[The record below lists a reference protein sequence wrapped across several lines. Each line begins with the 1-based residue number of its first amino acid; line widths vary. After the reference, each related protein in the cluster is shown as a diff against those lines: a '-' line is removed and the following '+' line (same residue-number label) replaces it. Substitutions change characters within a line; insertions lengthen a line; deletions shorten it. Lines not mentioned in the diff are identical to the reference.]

1 MSGTRNTST
10 RIVLEGEAEYRAALK
25 NINQEYRLCKSE
37 LEKLDA
43 AFKGQQ
49 NTLDALQ
56 QKYKVLNDM
65 LGQAKQKLELEKQGI
80 EQSQQNMD
88 KYAVKLE
95 EAKKKLEA
103 LQSTKTEFLT
113 AEQAKKV
120 DLYTNAVHNYTVEAE
135 RLKTRE
141 AEIRQAMDSSAGGAE
156 KYRAELNACQIAIK
170 VNNEHL
176 EEYSKK
182 LEDAKRGGEA
192 SAGSVKAYKD
202 AVENAEK
209 EVAKY
214 EASHEA
220 AKDAL
225 NRHSV
230 AANKAEANVTR
241 LEKELEQ
248 TGQYLDE
255 AKNSADGC
263 ATSIDGMGKAAKDT
277 GEKSEE
283 MGQKTSDAMDAL
295 ASALAAAGVMEALGK
310 IKDAL
315 KACTDS
321 SIEFE
326 SAMAGV
332 AKTSDMSAAE
342 LDAMGQSI
350 LDMSKTIPMTT
361 TELAGIAEVGGQLGI
376 AKENLAGFTEVMAK
390 LGTATN
396 MTSEEAATMLAQFAT
411 VTGMDASLYSNLGS
425 AIVDLGNNFATNE
438 KKITD
443 MAQSIAAAGTNAG
456 MSEADMLALSAAVTS
471 VGIEAGAGGTSMST
485 LIQKMQLAVETGN
498 GLDEWAAAAGMSAQ
512 EFASLWGKDA
522 TGALTTFIQSLGTT
536 EESAMSTLVA
546 LGLNDSRLVRMVTSL
561 NSAEQKNHLLSNA
574 IRTANTAWQENTA
587 LTNEAATRYATTE
600 SKMTL
605 LQNASERLKIAIGNQ
620 LRPALAKAA
629 EAGTDLLDWA
639 SDYVNANQELVPLVT
654 AAVGAIGAFVGTLAV
669 AAAGIKLA
677 QTAMA
682 LLNAT
687 VAANPW
693 VLAIAAVAAFGTAI
707 AALAL
712 TSDNTVAEL
721 TADAGKLPAA
731 FTNAKE
737 QIAADSTEI
746 EASAESARNLIQRLQ
761 DMESELGDAAHNT
774 TEWKAVL
781 TALTEVVPDLAGKI
795 DMETGAI
802 EGGTAALLENVN
814 AWEKLAIQQAK
825 QQALS
830 DYLTAIVDAEKELF
844 ENQAAL
850 AKARAEH
857 GPIYDNIILKEH
869 ELAQA
874 QNELSMAMQ
883 EAKANGTWTPGMDPR
898 AVPVLGEAAQKV
910 DQLTQECN
918 ALKGANR
925 EAYTEVDNLTQAVA
939 DGEEKVEAAKEAYQG
954 LSETIGDMGA
964 NADKSG
970 NDVSEAVNA
979 QVETFQNMAA
989 ELENLI
995 AVQQAA
1001 KEAALQQI
1009 ESTVHGFE
1017 QIAEI
1022 VPQSAKDTVEALQ
1035 SQLVFMEQYG
1045 ENMKAAQERGVSP
1058 EVIAALSDGT
1068 AQSAAILA
1076 GLATASDDEVANIN
1090 ESFGKISEG
1099 KDSLAE
1105 IMAAAQTDFETKAQA
1120 IQDKWNSTVE
1130 AMNQETA
1137 ATQAGVETVQGLI
1150 AGINSSIPGLQ
1161 DAVAQI
1167 NAVLAGI
1174 KAPSI
1179 GLSLPRAA
1187 TRTTVYTPN
1196 AQGLDYVPYDGYL
1209 AQLHE
1214 GERVLSRAA
1223 ARASRAEDMANY
1235 GYMARWPMN
1244 TETYNNQNIV
1254 IHIHGGSREGNEDL
1268 VKKLKRELRHK
1279 GIVM

>member
-25 NINQEYRLCKSE
+25 NINQEYSLTKSE
-37 LEKLDA
+37 LEKVNS
-43 AFKGQQ
+43 AFRGQQ
-49 NTLDALQ
+49 NTVQALQ
-56 QKYKVLNDM
+56 QKYTALSGVLDSA
-65 LGQAKQKLELEKQGI
+65 QKKLELEKNAVERSRAQV
-80 EQSQQNMD
+80 EQ
-88 KYAVKLE
+88 YGTKLE
-95 EAKKKLEA
+95 EAKRKLAALESGTDDAAKGTDEYKKA
-103 LQSTKTEFLT
+103 LADAQ
-113 AEQAKKV
+113 AEV
-120 DLYTNAVHNYTVEAE
+120 
-135 RLKTRE
+135 TR
-141 AEIRQAMDSSAGGAE
+141 
-156 KYRAELNACQIAIK
+156 
-170 VNNEHL
+170 
-176 EEYSKK
+176 
-182 LEDAKRGGEA
+182 
-192 SAGSVKAYKD
+192 
-202 AVENAEK
+202 
-209 EVAKY
+209 Y
-214 EASHEA
+214 EAAQGKAE
-220 AKDAL
+220 DAL

-230 AANKAEANVTR
+230 AANKAEANVNK
-241 LEKELEQ
+241 LEQELEQ
-248 TGQYLDE
+248 TGKYLDE

-485 LIQKMQLAVETGN
+485 LIQKMQLAIETGN
-498 GLDEWAAAAGMSAQ
+498 GLEEWAAAAGMSAQ
-512 EFASLWGKDA
+512 EFAALWGEDA
-522 TGALTTFIQSLGTT
+522 TGALTAFIQSLGTT

-600 SKMTL
+600 SKMSL

-620 LRPALAKAA
+620 LRPALSRAA
-629 EAGTDLLDWA
+629 EAGTGLLDWA
-639 SDYVNANQELVPLVT
+639 TEYVNANQELAPLITAVT
-654 AAVGAIGAFVGTLAV
+654 TGVGVFVGTLSVAAAAIKLVHTVMTALNGTMLASPWGMAALAV
-669 AAAGIKLA
+669 AAL
-677 QTAMA
+677 
-682 LLNAT
+682 
-687 VAANPW
+687 
-693 VLAIAAVAAFGTAI
+693 GTAI
-707 AALAL
+707 AAFAL
-712 TSDNTVAEL
+712 TSTSDIDNVTEKAR
-721 TADAGKLPAA
+721 KLPEA
-731 FTNAKE
+731 FESAKE
-737 QIAADSTEI
+737 EI
-746 EASAESARNLIQRLQ
+746 SAKSDDIIASAEAAKQLIERLQ
-761 DMESELGDAAHNT
+761 DMEAEMGTAAHET

-781 TALTEVVPDLAGKI
+781 GALVQTVPELSDKI
-795 DMETGAI
+795 DLQTGAI
-802 EGGTAALLENVN
+802 EGGTEALLRNVD
-814 AWEKLAIQQAK
+814 AWKTLALEQAK
-825 QQALS
+825 QDAMTEYYQQVAEAAKELNNNRVNLAKSTAEANAADEGRRAVLNKLVESEVMTAKQADALLNS
-830 DYLTAIVDAEKELF
+830 RNRLKAYRGVDAEDIET
-844 ENQAAL
+844 
-850 AKARAEH
+850 
-857 GPIYDNIILKEH
+857 Y
-869 ELAQA
+869 
-874 QNELSMAMQ
+874 NELSKKYWECSQTAGTYAEAVETGEKAMQ
-883 EAKANGTWTPGMDPR
+883 EAQG
-898 AVPVLGEAAQKV
+898 AAEDYAAMLEQV
-910 DQLTQECN
+910 TTSSSSAGDAT
-918 ALKGANR
+918 G
-925 EAYTEVDNLTQAVA
+925 
-939 DGEEKVEAAKEAYQG
+939 DG
-954 LSETIGDMGA
+954 
-964 NADKSG
+964 
-970 NDVSEAVNA
+970 VSEAVNA

-1035 SQLVFMEQYG
+1035 SQLVFMNQYG
-1045 ENMKAAQERGVSP
+1045 ENMKAAQEKGVSP

-1076 GLATASDDEVANIN
+1076 GLATASDEEVANIN
-1090 ESFGKISEG
+1090 ESFAKVSEG

-1130 AMNQETA
+1130 AMNQEA
-1137 ATQAGVETVQGLI
+1137 AANQAGADTVQGLI
-1150 AGINSSIPGLQ
+1150 AGINSSIPGLR

-1179 GLSLPRAA
+1179 GLSMPRAA
-1187 TRTTVYTPN
+1187 IRTTVYTPN
-1196 AQGLDYVPYDGYL
+1196 AQGLNYVPYDGYL

-1244 TETYNNQNIV
+1244 TSTYNNQNVV
-1254 IHIHGGSREGNEDL
+1254 INIHGGNRDSGEEL
-1268 VKKLKRELRHK
+1268 MKKLRRELRHK

>member
-1 MSGTRNTST
+1 M
-10 RIVLEGEAEYRAALK
+10 LEGEAEYRAALK
-25 NINQEYRLCKSE
+25 NINQEYSLTKSE
-37 LEKLDA
+37 LEKVNS
-43 AFKGQQ
+43 AFRGQQ
-49 NTLDALQ
+49 NTMEALQ
-56 QKYKVLNDM
+56 QKYTALSGVLDSA
-65 LGQAKQKLELEKQGI
+65 QKKLELEKNAVERSKTQV
-80 EQSQQNMD
+80 EQ
-88 KYAVKLE
+88 YGAKLE
-95 EAKKKLEA
+95 EAKRKLAALENGTDDAAKNTDEYKKALAEA
-103 LQSTKTEFLT
+103 
-113 AEQAKKV
+113 QA
-120 DLYTNAVHNYTVEAE
+120 
-135 RLKTRE
+135 
-141 AEIRQAMDSSAGGAE
+141 
-156 KYRAELNACQIAIK
+156 
-170 VNNEHL
+170 
-176 EEYSKK
+176 
-182 LEDAKRGGEA
+182 
-192 SAGSVKAYKD
+192 
-202 AVENAEK
+202 

-214 EASHEA
+214 EAAHGKAE
-220 AKDAL
+220 DAL

-230 AANKAEANVTR
+230 AANKAEANVS
-241 LEKELEQ
+241 KLEQ
-248 TGQYLDE
+248 ELNQTGKYLDE

-295 ASALAAAGVMEALGK
+295 ASALAAAGVMEALGR

-342 LDAMGQSI
+342 LDAMSQSI

-376 AKENLAGFTEVMAK
+376 AKENLADFTEVMAK

-471 VGIEAGAGGTSMST
+471 VGIEAGAGGTSMAT
-485 LIQKMQLAVETGN
+485 LIQKMQLAIETGN
-498 GLDEWAAAAGMSAQ
+498 GLEEWATAAGMSAQ
-512 EFASLWGKDA
+512 EFATLWGEDA
-522 TGALTTFIQSLGTT
+522 TGALTAFIQSLGTT

-600 SKMTL
+600 SKMSL

-639 SDYVNANQELVPLVT
+639 SDYVNANQELVPLIT

-746 EASAESARNLIQRLQ
+746 EASAESARTLIQRLQ

-802 EGGTAALLENVN
+802 EGGTEALLRNVD
-814 AWEKLAIQQAK
+814 AWKTLALEQAK
-825 QQALS
+825 QDAMTEYYQQVAEAAKELNNNRVNLAKSTAEANAADEGRRAVLNKLVESEVMTAKQADALLNS
-830 DYLTAIVDAEKELF
+830 RNRLKAYRGVDAEDIET
-844 ENQAAL
+844 
-850 AKARAEH
+850 
-857 GPIYDNIILKEH
+857 Y
-869 ELAQA
+869 
-874 QNELSMAMQ
+874 NELSKKYWECSQTAGTYAEAVETGEKAMQ
-883 EAKANGTWTPGMDPR
+883 EAQG
-898 AVPVLGEAAQKV
+898 AAEDYAAMLEQV
-910 DQLTQECN
+910 TTSSSSAGDAT
-918 ALKGANR
+918 G
-925 EAYTEVDNLTQAVA
+925 
-939 DGEEKVEAAKEAYQG
+939 DG
-954 LSETIGDMGA
+954 
-964 NADKSG
+964 
-970 NDVSEAVNA
+970 VSEAVAA
-979 QVETFQNMAA
+979 QVESFKSMAE
-989 ELENLI
+989 ELDNLI
-995 AVQQAA
+995 AIQQEA
-1001 KEAALQQI
+1001 KESALQQI

-1022 VPQSAKDTVEALQ
+1022 VPKSAQDVMAALE
-1035 SQLVFMEQYG
+1035 SQLVFMNQYG
-1045 ENMKAAQERGVSP
+1045 ENMKAAQEKGVSP

-1076 GLATASDDEVANIN
+1076 GLATASDEEVANIN
-1090 ESFGKISEG
+1090 ESFAKVSEG

-1130 AMNQETA
+1130 AMNQEA
-1137 ATQAGVETVQGLI
+1137 AANQAGADTVQGLI
-1150 AGINSSIPGLQ
+1150 AGINGSIPGLR

-1179 GLSLPRAA
+1179 GLNIPGLSSVVGGGRIS
-1187 TRTTVYTPN
+1187 TTH

-1209 AQLHE
+1209 ARLHK

-1223 ARASRAEDMANY
+1223 ARASRAENMANY
-1235 GYMARWPMN
+1235 GYAARWPVN
-1244 TETYNNQNIV
+1244 TSTYHNQNVV
-1254 IHIHGGSREGNEDL
+1254 INIHGGNRDSGEEL
-1268 VKKLKRELRHK
+1268 MKKLRRELRHK

>member
-25 NINQEYRLCKSE
+25 NINQEYRLSKSE
-37 LEKLDA
+37 LEKVNS
-43 AFKGQQ
+43 AFRGQQ
-49 NTLDALQ
+49 NTVQALQ
-56 QKYKVLNDM
+56 QKYTALSGVLDSA
-65 LGQAKQKLELEKQGI
+65 QKKLELEKNAVERSRAQV
-80 EQSQQNMD
+80 EQ
-88 KYAVKLE
+88 YGTKLE
-95 EAKKKLEA
+95 EAKRKLAALESGTDDAAKGTDEYKKA
-103 LQSTKTEFLT
+103 LADAQ
-113 AEQAKKV
+113 AEV
-120 DLYTNAVHNYTVEAE
+120 
-135 RLKTRE
+135 TR
-141 AEIRQAMDSSAGGAE
+141 
-156 KYRAELNACQIAIK
+156 
-170 VNNEHL
+170 
-176 EEYSKK
+176 
-182 LEDAKRGGEA
+182 
-192 SAGSVKAYKD
+192 
-202 AVENAEK
+202 
-209 EVAKY
+209 Y
-214 EASHEA
+214 EAAQGKAE
-220 AKDAL
+220 DAL

-230 AANKAEANVTR
+230 AANKAEANVNK
-241 LEKELEQ
+241 LEQELEQ
-248 TGQYLDE
+248 TGKYLDE

-263 ATSIDGMGKAAKDT
+263 ATSIDGMGKAVKDT

-376 AKENLAGFTEVMAK
+376 AKEDLAGFTEVMAQ

-425 AIVDLGNNFATNE
+425 TIVDLGNNFATNE

-485 LIQKMQLAVETGN
+485 LIQKMQLAIETGN
-498 GLDEWAAAAGMSAQ
+498 GLEEWAAAAGMSAQ
-512 EFASLWGKDA
+512 DFASLWGKDA
-522 TGALTTFIQSLGTT
+522 TGALTAFIQSLGTT

-639 SDYVNANQELVPLVT
+639 SDYVNANQELAPLITAVT
-654 AAVGAIGAFVGTLAV
+654 TGVGVFVGTLSVAAAAIKLVHTVMTALNGTMLASPWGMAALAV
-669 AAAGIKLA
+669 AAL
-677 QTAMA
+677 
-682 LLNAT
+682 
-687 VAANPW
+687 
-693 VLAIAAVAAFGTAI
+693 GTAI
-707 AALAL
+707 AAFAL
-712 TSDNTVAEL
+712 TSTSDIDNVTEKAR
-721 TADAGKLPAA
+721 KLPEA
-731 FTNAKE
+731 FESAKE
-737 QIAADSTEI
+737 EIAAKSDDI
-746 EASAESARNLIQRLQ
+746 IASAEAAKQLIERLQ
-761 DMESELGDAAHNT
+761 DMEAEMGTAAHET

-781 TALTEVVPDLAGKI
+781 GALVQTVPELSDKI
-795 DMETGAI
+795 DLQTGAI
-802 EGGTAALLENVN
+802 EGGTEALLRNVD
-814 AWEKLAIQQAK
+814 AWKTLALEQAK
-825 QQALS
+825 QDAMTEYYQQVAEAAKELNNNRVNLAKSTAEANAADEGRRAVLNKLVESEVMTAKQADALLNS
-830 DYLTAIVDAEKELF
+830 RNRLKAYRGVDAEDIET
-844 ENQAAL
+844 
-850 AKARAEH
+850 
-857 GPIYDNIILKEH
+857 Y
-869 ELAQA
+869 
-874 QNELSMAMQ
+874 NELSKKYWECSQTAGTYAEAVETGEKAMQ
-883 EAKANGTWTPGMDPR
+883 EAQG
-898 AVPVLGEAAQKV
+898 AAEDYAAMLEQV
-910 DQLTQECN
+910 TTSSSSAGDAT
-918 ALKGANR
+918 G
-925 EAYTEVDNLTQAVA
+925 
-939 DGEEKVEAAKEAYQG
+939 DG
-954 LSETIGDMGA
+954 
-964 NADKSG
+964 
-970 NDVSEAVNA
+970 VSEAVAA
-979 QVETFQNMAA
+979 QVESFKSMAE
-989 ELENLI
+989 ELDNLI
-995 AVQQAA
+995 AIQQEA
-1001 KEAALQQI
+1001 KESALQQI

-1022 VPQSAKDTVEALQ
+1022 VPQSAKDTIEALQ

-1068 AQSAAILA
+1068 MQSAAIMA
-1076 GLATASDDEVANIN
+1076 GLATASEDEVEKIN
-1090 ESFGKISEG
+1090 TSFDKVSEG

>member
-25 NINQEYRLCKSE
+25 NINQEYSLTKSE
-37 LEKLDA
+37 LEKVNS
-43 AFKGQQ
+43 AFRGQQ
-49 NTLDALQ
+49 NTVQALQ
-56 QKYKVLNDM
+56 QKYTALSGVLDSA
-65 LGQAKQKLELEKQGI
+65 QKKLELEKNAVERSRAQV
-80 EQSQQNMD
+80 EQ
-88 KYAVKLE
+88 YGTKLE
-95 EAKKKLEA
+95 EAKRKLAALESGTDDAAKGTDEYKKA
-103 LQSTKTEFLT
+103 LADAQ
-113 AEQAKKV
+113 AEV
-120 DLYTNAVHNYTVEAE
+120 
-135 RLKTRE
+135 TR
-141 AEIRQAMDSSAGGAE
+141 
-156 KYRAELNACQIAIK
+156 
-170 VNNEHL
+170 
-176 EEYSKK
+176 
-182 LEDAKRGGEA
+182 
-192 SAGSVKAYKD
+192 
-202 AVENAEK
+202 
-209 EVAKY
+209 Y
-214 EASHEA
+214 EAAQGKAE
-220 AKDAL
+220 DAL

-230 AANKAEANVTR
+230 AANKAEANVNK
-241 LEKELEQ
+241 LEQELEQ
-248 TGQYLDE
+248 TGKYLDE

-485 LIQKMQLAVETGN
+485 LIQKLQLAIETGN
-498 GLDEWAAAAGMSAQ
+498 GLEEWAAAAGMSAQ

-587 LTNEAATRYATTE
+587 LTNEASTRYATTE

-639 SDYVNANQELVPLVT
+639 SDYVNANQELVPLIT

-874 QNELSMAMQ
+874 QNELSAAMQ

-939 DGEEKVEAAKEAYQG
+939 DGEEKVEAAKEAYQ
-954 LSETIGDMGA
+954 A
-964 NADKSG
+964 RR
-970 NDVSEAVNA
+970 
-979 QVETFQNMAA
+979 
-989 ELENLI
+989 
-995 AVQQAA
+995 
-1001 KEAALQQI
+1001 
-1009 ESTVHGFE
+1009 ST
-1017 QIAEI
+1017 
-1022 VPQSAKDTVEALQ
+1022 
-1035 SQLVFMEQYG
+1035 
-1045 ENMKAAQERGVSP
+1045 R
-1058 EVIAALSDGT
+1058 
-1068 AQSAAILA
+1068 
-1076 GLATASDDEVANIN
+1076 
-1090 ESFGKISEG
+1090 
-1099 KDSLAE
+1099 
-1105 IMAAAQTDFETKAQA
+1105 
-1120 IQDKWNSTVE
+1120 
-1130 AMNQETA
+1130 
-1137 ATQAGVETVQGLI
+1137 
-1150 AGINSSIPGLQ
+1150 
-1161 DAVAQI
+1161 
-1167 NAVLAGI
+1167 
-1174 KAPSI
+1174 
-1179 GLSLPRAA
+1179 R
-1187 TRTTVYTPN
+1187 
-1196 AQGLDYVPYDGYL
+1196 
-1209 AQLHE
+1209 
-1214 GERVLSRAA
+1214 
-1223 ARASRAEDMANY
+1223 
-1235 GYMARWPMN
+1235 
-1244 TETYNNQNIV
+1244 
-1254 IHIHGGSREGNEDL
+1254 
-1268 VKKLKRELRHK
+1268 
-1279 GIVM
+1279 

>member
-25 NINQEYRLCKSE
+25 NINQEYSLTKSE
-37 LEKLDA
+37 LEKVNS
-43 AFKGQQ
+43 AFRGQQ
-49 NTLDALQ
+49 NTVQALQ
-56 QKYKVLNDM
+56 QKYTALSGVLDSA
-65 LGQAKQKLELEKQGI
+65 QKKLELEKNAVERSRAQV
-80 EQSQQNMD
+80 EQ
-88 KYAVKLE
+88 YGTKLE
-95 EAKKKLEA
+95 EAKRKLAALESGTDDAAKGTDEYKKA
-103 LQSTKTEFLT
+103 LADAQ
-113 AEQAKKV
+113 AEV
-120 DLYTNAVHNYTVEAE
+120 
-135 RLKTRE
+135 TR
-141 AEIRQAMDSSAGGAE
+141 
-156 KYRAELNACQIAIK
+156 
-170 VNNEHL
+170 
-176 EEYSKK
+176 
-182 LEDAKRGGEA
+182 
-192 SAGSVKAYKD
+192 
-202 AVENAEK
+202 
-209 EVAKY
+209 Y
-214 EASHEA
+214 EAAQGKAE
-220 AKDAL
+220 DAL

-230 AANKAEANVTR
+230 AANKAEANVNK
-241 LEKELEQ
+241 LEQELEQ
-248 TGQYLDE
+248 TGKHLDE

-263 ATSIDGMGKAAKDT
+263 ATSIDGMGKAVKDT
-277 GEKSEE
+277 GEKT
-283 MGQKTSDAMDAL
+283 GDAMEAL
-295 ASALAAAGVMEALGK
+295 ATALAAAGVMEALGK

-376 AKENLAGFTEVMAK
+376 AKEDLAGFTEVMAQ

-425 AIVDLGNNFATNE
+425 TIVDLGNNFATNE

-639 SDYVNANQELVPLVT
+639 SDYVNANQELVPLIT

-874 QNELSMAMQ
+874 QNELSAAMQ

-939 DGEEKVEAAKEAYQG
+939 DGEEKVVAAKEAYQG
-954 LSETIGDMGA
+954 LSETIGDMGS

-1001 KEAALQQI
+1001 KGAALQQI

-1099 KDSLAE
+1099 KDNLAE

>member
-25 NINQEYRLCKSE
+25 NINQEYSLTKSE
-37 LEKLDA
+37 LEKVNS
-43 AFKGQQ
+43 AFRGQQ
-49 NTLDALQ
+49 NTVQALQ
-56 QKYKVLNDM
+56 QKYTALSGVLDSA
-65 LGQAKQKLELEKQGI
+65 QKKLELEKNAVERSRAQV
-80 EQSQQNMD
+80 EQ
-88 KYAVKLE
+88 YGTKLE
-95 EAKKKLEA
+95 EAKRKLAALESGTDDAAKGTDEYKKA
-103 LQSTKTEFLT
+103 LADAQ
-113 AEQAKKV
+113 AEV
-120 DLYTNAVHNYTVEAE
+120 
-135 RLKTRE
+135 TR
-141 AEIRQAMDSSAGGAE
+141 
-156 KYRAELNACQIAIK
+156 
-170 VNNEHL
+170 
-176 EEYSKK
+176 
-182 LEDAKRGGEA
+182 
-192 SAGSVKAYKD
+192 
-202 AVENAEK
+202 
-209 EVAKY
+209 Y
-214 EASHEA
+214 EAAQGKAE
-220 AKDAL
+220 DAL

-230 AANKAEANVTR
+230 AANKAEANVNK
-241 LEKELEQ
+241 LEQELEQ
-248 TGQYLDE
+248 TGKHLDE

-263 ATSIDGMGKAAKDT
+263 ATSIDGMGKAVKDT
-277 GEKSEE
+277 GEKTEE
-283 MGQKTSDAMDAL
+283 MGEKTGDAMEAL
-295 ASALAAAGVMEALGK
+295 ATALAAAGVMEALGK

-376 AKENLAGFTEVMAK
+376 AKEDLAGFTEVMAQ

-425 AIVDLGNNFATNE
+425 TIVDLGNNFATNE

-561 NSAEQKNHLLSNA
+561 NSAEQ
-574 IRTANTAWQENTA
+574 
-587 LTNEAATRYATTE
+587 AATRYATTE

-654 AAVGAIGAFVGTLAV
+654 AVVGAIGAFVGTLAV

-874 QNELSMAMQ
+874 QNELSAAMQ

-939 DGEEKVEAAKEAYQG
+939 DGEEKVVAAKEAYQG
-954 LSETIGDMGA
+954 LSETIGDMGS

-1058 EVIAALSDGT
+1058 EVIATLSDGT

-1099 KDSLAE
+1099 KDNLAE

>member
-25 NINQEYRLCKSE
+25 NINQEYSLTKSE
-37 LEKLDA
+37 LEKVNS
-43 AFKGQQ
+43 AFRGQQ
-49 NTLDALQ
+49 NTVQALQ
-56 QKYKVLNDM
+56 QKYTALSGVLDSA
-65 LGQAKQKLELEKQGI
+65 QKKLELEKNAVERSRAQV
-80 EQSQQNMD
+80 EQ
-88 KYAVKLE
+88 YGTKLE
-95 EAKKKLEA
+95 EAKRKLAALESGTDDAAKGTDEYKKA
-103 LQSTKTEFLT
+103 LADAQ
-113 AEQAKKV
+113 AEV
-120 DLYTNAVHNYTVEAE
+120 
-135 RLKTRE
+135 TR
-141 AEIRQAMDSSAGGAE
+141 
-156 KYRAELNACQIAIK
+156 
-170 VNNEHL
+170 
-176 EEYSKK
+176 
-182 LEDAKRGGEA
+182 
-192 SAGSVKAYKD
+192 
-202 AVENAEK
+202 
-209 EVAKY
+209 Y
-214 EASHEA
+214 EAAQGKAE
-220 AKDAL
+220 DAL

-230 AANKAEANVTR
+230 AANKAEANVNK
-241 LEKELEQ
+241 LEQELEQ
-248 TGQYLDE
+248 TGKYLDE

-263 ATSIDGMGKAAKDT
+263 ATSIDGMGKAVKDT

-443 MAQSIAAAGTNAG
+443 MAQSIVAAGTNAG

-485 LIQKMQLAVETGN
+485 LIQKMQLAIETGN
-498 GLDEWAAAAGMSAQ
+498 GLEEWAAAAGMSAQ
-512 EFASLWGKDA
+512 EFAALWGEDA
-522 TGALTTFIQSLGTT
+522 TGALTAFIQSLGTT

-600 SKMTL
+600 SKMSL

-620 LRPALAKAA
+620 LRPALSRAA
-629 EAGTDLLDWA
+629 EAGTGLLDWA
-639 SDYVNANQELVPLVT
+639 TEYVNANQELAPLITAVT
-654 AAVGAIGAFVGTLAV
+654 TGVGVFVGTLSVAAAAIKLVHTVMTALNGTMLASPWGMAALAV
-669 AAAGIKLA
+669 AAL
-677 QTAMA
+677 
-682 LLNAT
+682 
-687 VAANPW
+687 
-693 VLAIAAVAAFGTAI
+693 GTAI
-707 AALAL
+707 AAFAL
-712 TSDNTVAEL
+712 TSTSDIDNVTEKAR
-721 TADAGKLPAA
+721 KLPEA
-731 FTNAKE
+731 FESAKE
-737 QIAADSTEI
+737 EIAAKSDDI
-746 EASAESARNLIQRLQ
+746 IASAEAAKQLIERLQ
-761 DMESELGDAAHNT
+761 DMEAEMGTAAHET

-781 TALTEVVPDLAGKI
+781 GALVQTVPELSDKI
-795 DMETGAI
+795 DLQTGAI
-802 EGGTAALLENVN
+802 EGGTEALLRNVD
-814 AWEKLAIQQAK
+814 AWKTLALEQAK
-825 QQALS
+825 QDAMTEYYQQVAEAAKELNNNRVNLAKSTAEANAADEGRRAVLNKLVESEVMTAKQADALLNS
-830 DYLTAIVDAEKELF
+830 RNRLKAYRGVDAEDIET
-844 ENQAAL
+844 
-850 AKARAEH
+850 
-857 GPIYDNIILKEH
+857 Y
-869 ELAQA
+869 
-874 QNELSMAMQ
+874 NELSKKYWECSQTAGTYAEAVETGEKAMQ
-883 EAKANGTWTPGMDPR
+883 EAQG
-898 AVPVLGEAAQKV
+898 AAEDYAAMLEQV
-910 DQLTQECN
+910 TTSSSSAGDAT
-918 ALKGANR
+918 G
-925 EAYTEVDNLTQAVA
+925 
-939 DGEEKVEAAKEAYQG
+939 DG
-954 LSETIGDMGA
+954 
-964 NADKSG
+964 
-970 NDVSEAVNA
+970 VSEAVAA
-979 QVETFQNMAA
+979 QVESFKSMAE
-989 ELENLI
+989 ELDNLI
-995 AVQQAA
+995 AIQQEA
-1001 KEAALQQI
+1001 KESALQQI

-1022 VPQSAKDTVEALQ
+1022 VPKSAQDVMAALE
-1035 SQLVFMEQYG
+1035 SQLVFMNQYG
-1045 ENMKAAQERGVSP
+1045 ENMKAAQEKGVSP

-1076 GLATASDDEVANIN
+1076 GLATASDEEVANIN
-1090 ESFGKISEG
+1090 ESFAKVSEG

-1130 AMNQETA
+1130 AMNQEA
-1137 ATQAGVETVQGLI
+1137 AANQAGADTVQGLI
-1150 AGINSSIPGLQ
+1150 AGINSSIPGLR

-1179 GLSLPRAA
+1179 GLSMPRAA
-1187 TRTTVYTPN
+1187 IRTTVYTPN
-1196 AQGLDYVPYDGYL
+1196 AQGLNYVPYDGYL

-1244 TETYNNQNIV
+1244 TSTYNNQNVV
-1254 IHIHGGSREGNEDL
+1254 INIHGGNRDSGEEL
-1268 VKKLKRELRHK
+1268 MKKLKRELRHK

>member
-25 NINQEYRLCKSE
+25 NINQEYSLTKSE
-37 LEKLDA
+37 LEKVNS
-43 AFKGQQ
+43 AFRGQQ
-49 NTLDALQ
+49 NTVQALQ
-56 QKYKVLNDM
+56 QKYTALSGVLDSA
-65 LGQAKQKLELEKQGI
+65 QKKLELEKNAVERSRAQV
-80 EQSQQNMD
+80 EQ
-88 KYAVKLE
+88 YGTKLE
-95 EAKKKLEA
+95 EAKRKLAALESGTDDAAKGTDEYKKA
-103 LQSTKTEFLT
+103 LADAQ
-113 AEQAKKV
+113 AEV
-120 DLYTNAVHNYTVEAE
+120 
-135 RLKTRE
+135 TR
-141 AEIRQAMDSSAGGAE
+141 
-156 KYRAELNACQIAIK
+156 
-170 VNNEHL
+170 
-176 EEYSKK
+176 
-182 LEDAKRGGEA
+182 
-192 SAGSVKAYKD
+192 
-202 AVENAEK
+202 
-209 EVAKY
+209 Y
-214 EASHEA
+214 EAAQGKAE
-220 AKDAL
+220 DAL

-230 AANKAEANVTR
+230 AANKAEANVNK
-241 LEKELEQ
+241 LEQELEQ
-248 TGQYLDE
+248 TGKYLDE

-263 ATSIDGMGKAAKDT
+263 ATSIDGMGKAVKDT

-485 LIQKMQLAVETGN
+485 LIQKMQLAIETGN
-498 GLDEWAAAAGMSAQ
+498 GLEEWAAAAGMSAQ
-512 EFASLWGKDA
+512 EFAALWGEDA
-522 TGALTTFIQSLGTT
+522 TGALTAFIQSLGTT

-600 SKMTL
+600 SKMSL

-620 LRPALAKAA
+620 LRPALSRAA
-629 EAGTDLLDWA
+629 EAGTGLLDWA
-639 SDYVNANQELVPLVT
+639 TEYVNANQELAPLITAVT
-654 AAVGAIGAFVGTLAV
+654 TGVGVFVGTLSVAAAAIKLVHTVMTALNGTMLASPWGMAALAV
-669 AAAGIKLA
+669 AAL
-677 QTAMA
+677 
-682 LLNAT
+682 
-687 VAANPW
+687 
-693 VLAIAAVAAFGTAI
+693 GTAI
-707 AALAL
+707 AAFAL
-712 TSDNTVAEL
+712 TSTSDIDNVTEKAR
-721 TADAGKLPAA
+721 KLPEA
-731 FTNAKE
+731 FESAKE
-737 QIAADSTEI
+737 EIAAKSDDI
-746 EASAESARNLIQRLQ
+746 IASAEAAKQLIERLQ
-761 DMESELGDAAHNT
+761 DMEAEMGTAAHET

-781 TALTEVVPDLAGKI
+781 GALVQTVPELSDKI
-795 DMETGAI
+795 DLQTGAI
-802 EGGTAALLENVN
+802 EGGTEALLRNVD
-814 AWEKLAIQQAK
+814 AWKTLALEQAK
-825 QQALS
+825 QDAMTEYYQQVAEAAKELNNNRVNLAKSTAEANAADEGRRAVLNKLVGSEVMTAKQADALLNS
-830 DYLTAIVDAEKELF
+830 RNRLKAYRGVDAEDIET
-844 ENQAAL
+844 
-850 AKARAEH
+850 
-857 GPIYDNIILKEH
+857 Y
-869 ELAQA
+869 
-874 QNELSMAMQ
+874 NELSKKYWECSQTAGTYAEAVETGEKAMQ
-883 EAKANGTWTPGMDPR
+883 EAQG
-898 AVPVLGEAAQKV
+898 AAEDYAAMLEQV
-910 DQLTQECN
+910 TTSSSSAGDAT
-918 ALKGANR
+918 G
-925 EAYTEVDNLTQAVA
+925 
-939 DGEEKVEAAKEAYQG
+939 DG
-954 LSETIGDMGA
+954 
-964 NADKSG
+964 
-970 NDVSEAVNA
+970 VSEAVAA
-979 QVETFQNMAA
+979 QVESFKSMAE
-989 ELENLI
+989 ELDNLI
-995 AVQQAA
+995 AIQQEA
-1001 KEAALQQI
+1001 KESALQQI

-1022 VPQSAKDTVEALQ
+1022 VPKSAQDVMAALE
-1035 SQLVFMEQYG
+1035 SQLVFMNQYG
-1045 ENMKAAQERGVSP
+1045 ENMKAAQEKGVSP

-1076 GLATASDDEVANIN
+1076 GLATASDEEVANIN
-1090 ESFGKISEG
+1090 ESFAKVSEG

-1130 AMNQETA
+1130 AMNQEA
-1137 ATQAGVETVQGLI
+1137 AANQAGADTVQGLI
-1150 AGINSSIPGLQ
+1150 AGINSSIPGLR

-1179 GLSLPRAA
+1179 GLSMPRAA
-1187 TRTTVYTPN
+1187 IRTTVYTPN
-1196 AQGLDYVPYDGYL
+1196 AQGLNYVPYDGYL

-1244 TETYNNQNIV
+1244 TSTYNNQNVV
-1254 IHIHGGSREGNEDL
+1254 INIHGGNRDSGEEL
-1268 VKKLKRELRHK
+1268 MKKLRRELRHK

>member
-25 NINQEYRLCKSE
+25 NINQEYSLTKSE
-37 LEKLDA
+37 LEKVNS
-43 AFKGQQ
+43 AFRGQQ
-49 NTLDALQ
+49 NTVQALQ
-56 QKYKVLNDM
+56 QKYTALSGVLDSA
-65 LGQAKQKLELEKQGI
+65 QKKLELEKNAVERSRAQV
-80 EQSQQNMD
+80 EQ
-88 KYAVKLE
+88 YGTKLE
-95 EAKKKLEA
+95 EAKRKLAALESGTDDAAKGTDEYKKA
-103 LQSTKTEFLT
+103 LADAQ
-113 AEQAKKV
+113 AEV
-120 DLYTNAVHNYTVEAE
+120 
-135 RLKTRE
+135 TR
-141 AEIRQAMDSSAGGAE
+141 
-156 KYRAELNACQIAIK
+156 
-170 VNNEHL
+170 
-176 EEYSKK
+176 
-182 LEDAKRGGEA
+182 
-192 SAGSVKAYKD
+192 
-202 AVENAEK
+202 
-209 EVAKY
+209 Y
-214 EASHEA
+214 EAAQGKAE
-220 AKDAL
+220 DAL

-230 AANKAEANVTR
+230 AANKAEANVNK
-241 LEKELEQ
+241 LEQELEQ
-248 TGQYLDE
+248 TGKYLDE

-263 ATSIDGMGKAAKDT
+263 ATSIDGMGKAVKDT

-376 AKENLAGFTEVMAK
+376 AKEDLAGFTEVMAQ

-485 LIQKMQLAVETGN
+485 LIQKMQLAIETGN
-498 GLDEWAAAAGMSAQ
+498 GLEEWAAAAGMSAQ

-522 TGALTTFIQSLGTT
+522 TGALTAFIQSLGTT

-639 SDYVNANQELVPLVT
+639 SDYVNANQELAPLITAVT
-654 AAVGAIGAFVGTLAV
+654 TGVGVFVGTLSVAAAAIKLVHTVMTALNGTMLASPWGMAALAV
-669 AAAGIKLA
+669 AAL
-677 QTAMA
+677 
-682 LLNAT
+682 
-687 VAANPW
+687 
-693 VLAIAAVAAFGTAI
+693 GTAI
-707 AALAL
+707 AAFAL
-712 TSDNTVAEL
+712 TSTSDIDNVTEKAR
-721 TADAGKLPAA
+721 KLPEA
-731 FTNAKE
+731 FESAKE
-737 QIAADSTEI
+737 EIAAKSDDI
-746 EASAESARNLIQRLQ
+746 IASAEAAKQLIERLQ
-761 DMESELGDAAHNT
+761 DMEAEMGTAAHET

-781 TALTEVVPDLAGKI
+781 GALVQTVPELSDKI
-795 DMETGAI
+795 DLQTGAI
-802 EGGTAALLENVN
+802 EGGTEALLRNVD
-814 AWEKLAIQQAK
+814 AWKTLALEQAK
-825 QQALS
+825 QDAMTEYYQQVAEAAKELNNNRVNLAKSTAEANAADEGRRAVLNKLVESEVMTAKQADALLNS
-830 DYLTAIVDAEKELF
+830 RNRLKAYRGVDAEDIET
-844 ENQAAL
+844 
-850 AKARAEH
+850 
-857 GPIYDNIILKEH
+857 Y
-869 ELAQA
+869 
-874 QNELSMAMQ
+874 NELSKKYWECSQTAGTYAEAVETGEKAMQ
-883 EAKANGTWTPGMDPR
+883 EAQG
-898 AVPVLGEAAQKV
+898 AAEDYAAMLEQV
-910 DQLTQECN
+910 TTSSSSAGDAT
-918 ALKGANR
+918 G
-925 EAYTEVDNLTQAVA
+925 
-939 DGEEKVEAAKEAYQG
+939 DG
-954 LSETIGDMGA
+954 
-964 NADKSG
+964 
-970 NDVSEAVNA
+970 VSEAVAA
-979 QVETFQNMAA
+979 QVESFKSMAE
-989 ELENLI
+989 ELDNLI
-995 AVQQAA
+995 AIQQEA
-1001 KEAALQQI
+1001 KESALQQI

-1022 VPQSAKDTVEALQ
+1022 VPQSAKDTIEALQ

-1068 AQSAAILA
+1068 MQSAAIMA
-1076 GLATASDDEVANIN
+1076 GLATASEDEVEKIN
-1090 ESFGKISEG
+1090 TSFDKVSEG